1 MLISDLISTSSGEV
15 CLQTDSLDGNF
26 TETTVELLEERTGHL
41 CWDIGGPGGEILLMG
56 GSGSGV
62 TTELVKHD
70 GSDTR
75 ASFNLTHYTE

>member
-1 MLISDLISTSSGEV
+1 M
-15 CLQTDSLDGNF
+15 
-26 TETTVELLEERTGHL
+26 ELLEERTGHL